1 MRFFLTGVLTM
12 ITCMAL
18 HAADAGGNLI
28 FYGDAKVNGKENVF
42 VYQDSSS
49 NVINND
55 TKTTKIRKKKE
66 TPQSA
71 TLTEDKITKQ
81 QESPIVIP
89 DFPFMP
95 ASSSYFVVS
104 KEAATITQQRTDEY
118 SQAGKTACKEK
129 TYLHNK
135 DSDLSIYHPEQRQKL
150 SIAAMQCGMLTS
162 FGANYPPVFFFRLK
176 V

>member
-18 HAADAGGNLI
+18 HAADVEEGLI

-55 TKTTKIRKKKE
+55 TKTAKVEKKKE
-66 TPQSA
+66 TPKSA
-71 TLTEDKITKQ
+71 AHTKDKIAKQ

-89 DFPFMP
+89 NFPFTP
-95 ASSSYFVVS
+95 ASSSYFVAS
-104 KEAATITQQRTDEY
+104 REAATIVQQRTDEY
-118 SQAGKTACKEK
+118 SQAGKTAFKEK
-129 TYLHNK
+129 TYPHNK
-135 DSDLSIYHPEQRQKL
+135 DSDFSIYHPEQRQKL

-162 FGANYPPVFFFRLK
+162 FGANYPPVFS
-176 V
+176 